1 MATEDKRRPYEKP
14 TLEPS
19 SIFGADT
26 TTCCRATNG
35 TCSASQRVGLG
46 KGQRASATS

>member
-1 MATEDKRRPYEKP
+1 MATEDKRPYEKP

-26 TTCCRATNG
+26 TTCCRTTNG
-35 TCSASQRVGLG
+35 TCSVAQRFSMG
-46 KGQRASATS
+46 KGNRTNTTS

>member
-1 MATEDKRRPYEKP
+1 MASQEKRPYEKP

-26 TTCCRATNG
+26 TTCCRTTNG
-35 TCSASQRVGLG
+35 TCSTAQRSTFG
-46 KGQRASATS
+46 KGTRVSTTS

>member
-1 MATEDKRRPYEKP
+1 MATEDKRPYEKP

-35 TCSASQRVGLG
+35 TCSIAQRTSLG
-46 KGQRASATS
+46 KGQRTSTTS